1 MYKKYIK
8 RLIDIILSLL
18 LIITLLPLIIL
29 ISIIEIFN
37 IGFPIIFKQSREGK
51 NKMPFNIYKFRT
63 LKINYNNDTTTK
75 FTRFLRKTGLDE
87 LPQLFNILKGDMS
100 FIGPRP
106 FLINDSLPDDYIDP
120 IRYTVKPGI
129 FGLAQANGRREIEHH
144 EKLKYDVEYTKN
156 ISFLLDFKCFFKTIY
171 VVIIQSIKG

>member
-1 MYKKYIK
+1 
-8 RLIDIILSLL
+8 
-18 LIITLLPLIIL
+18 
-29 ISIIEIFN
+29 
-37 IGFPIIFKQSREGK
+37 
-51 NKMPFNIYKFRT
+51 
-63 LKINYNNDTTTK
+63 
-75 FTRFLRKTGLDE
+75 
-87 LPQLFNILKGDMS
+87 MS

-144 EKLKYDVEYTKN
+144 EKLKYDVEYAKN
-156 ISFLLDFKCFFKTIY
+156 ISFLLDFKCIFKTIY